1 VLIPK
6 DIRDH
11 KFIFRAKICRLLGY
25 VSSGQLIFWDEL
37 NDLVIYARHI
47 LIDEYDDI
55 KQQNEFPD
63 DDEFNSDID
72 KFVTSLIIQ
81 IPQD

>member
-1 VLIPK
+1 MQ
-6 DIRDH
+6 D
-11 KFIFRAKICRLLGY
+11 
-25 VSSGQLIFWDEL
+25 
-37 NDLVIYARHI
+37 I